1 MTSLHVRERI
11 RTLVRTADFVL
22 TILFWLVTALI
33 VLMSVCVT
41 TFVFF
46 NVNKLL
52 GVGIGVATAILLSLL
67 YGKKSTVGGL
77 FKKVDETVE
86 GQVDILSE
94 MVHTLVE
101 ESLSSVLLSAAI
113 VPGCICVAA
122 AIAFMLHYNKF
133 GAALVSF
140 AAIIAS
146 LACCLYS
153 GVRWFAL
160 REVDRVVG
168 SLKSGKN
175 GGKNAANERTKLLPK
190 K

>member
-1 MTSLHVRERI
+1 MTSLQVRARI
-11 RTLVRTADFVL
+11 RSLVRTADFFL
-22 TILFWLVTALI
+22 TILFWFVTALI
-33 VLMSVCVT
+33 LLVSVCVV

-46 NVNKLL
+46 HVNRLL
-52 GVGIGVATAILLSLL
+52 GVGIGVGTAILVSLL
-67 YGKKSTVGGL
+67 YGKKNTVGDL

-94 MVHTLVE
+94 MVRTLVE
-101 ESLSSVLLSAAI
+101 ESLSSVLLSAAV

-122 AIAFMLHYNKF
+122 AIAFVFKYNKF
-133 GAALVSF
+133 GAALLSF
-140 AAIIAS
+140 GMAIAA
-146 LACCLYS
+146 LACYIYT

-160 REVDRVVG
+160 REVDRIVG

-175 GGKNAANERTKLLPK
+175 GANERTKLVSK